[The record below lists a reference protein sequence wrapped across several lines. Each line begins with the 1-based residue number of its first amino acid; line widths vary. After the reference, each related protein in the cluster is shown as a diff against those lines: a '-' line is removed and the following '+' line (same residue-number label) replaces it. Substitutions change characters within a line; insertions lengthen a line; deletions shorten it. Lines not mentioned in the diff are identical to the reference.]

1 MPRQPDPGAAPEHR
15 LTGLDT
21 LRGLAA
27 LSVLAYHV
35 ALCCG
40 LTRYGALAPAL
51 AQLKAGVAVFFV
63 ISGCVL
69 WLPYARALAGAA
81 VLPDARRYARRRAR
95 RILPAYWVAVCTVAA
110 LPTGTVVGP
119 NAWRYYGLVQIY
131 APGTV
136 FGGLHTAWS
145 LCIESTFYLAVPLL
159 ALGLRRFASR
169 WAGRVSPRAQLA
181 LCVLVGTGSLGW
193 RAALAGSPLSPVRH
207 GGFIV
212 MTALPG
218 FADWFALGMALAVA
232 TVAWSPPLAS
242 GRGGRLARASLWP
255 LAGGLMVGA
264 TLAEPGDLFLPLYGP
279 VAHVGVGVAA
289 AALVFAAMQ
298 SATLSGSSLGRWLG
312 DISYGIYLWN
322 VIVLEILLGAIPTA
336 PSHALGVAHLAGL
349 LLVTVVGTLACAS
362 ASWYGLERPLGK
374 PWRRDAVAASGA
386 A

>member
-1 MPRQPDPGAAPEHR
+1 MPRQPDPGAAPEQR
-15 LTGLDT
+15 LAGLDT

-27 LSVLAYHV
+27 LSVLGYHV

-69 WLPYARALAGAA
+69 WLPYARALAGAG

-95 RILPAYWVAVCTVAA
+95 RILPAYWVAVCAVAV
-110 LPTGTVVGP
+110 LPTGTVLGP

-131 APGTV
+131 APGTM

-145 LCIESTFYLAVPLL
+145 LCIESTFYLALPLL

-181 LCVLVGTGSLGW
+181 LCASVGAGSLGW
-193 RAALAGSPLSPVRH
+193 RAALAGSPLAPVPH

-232 TVAWSPPLAS
+232 TVAWSPLTS
-242 GRGGRLARASLWP
+242 GRRFVRASLWP

-279 VAHVGVGVAA
+279 VAHLAVGIAA
-289 AALVFAAMQ
+289 AAVVFVAMH
-298 SATLSGSSLGRWLG
+298 SALLSGSSLGRWLG
-312 DISYGIYLWN
+312 DISYGTYLWN
-322 VIVLEILLGAIPTA
+322 VIVLEIVLGAIPAA

-349 LLVTVVGTLACAS
+349 LLVTLVGTLACAS
-362 ASWYGLERPLGK
+362 ASWYGLERPLAR
-374 PWRRDAVAASGA
+374 PRRRRDAAAAPGA